1 MRRKGIRAVAIGVLA
16 PCALSGCVTGSG
28 WFGEPTKVAEVGR
41 AVACGTAG
49 AEARLQLFT
58 DTGAVRLWERSHGV
72 RLNTGFLDAG
82 RYALVEMGR
91 HSTGGYGIAVSS
103 EARRSG
109 STLELNATF
118 FTPAPDAMVTQ
129 MLTSP
134 CVLVR
139 LPVGDYSQLRLLDQD
154 GRARAELDL
163 SAAVPTEPVSAP
175 ASEADQPEAVAQ

>member
-1 MRRKGIRAVAIGVLA
+1 LQVLA
-16 PCALSGCVTGSG
+16 
-28 WFGEPTKVAEVGR
+28 
-41 AVACGTAG
+41 
-49 AEARLQLFT
+49 

-82 RYALVEMGR
+82 RYVLVEMGR

-139 LPVGDYSQLRLLDQD
+139 LPAGDYTQLRLLDQD
-154 GRARAELDL
+154 SRARAELDL
-163 SAAVPTEPVSAP
+163 STAAPAESAP
-175 ASEADQPEAVAQ
+175 EPEQPEAVAQ